1 MRPNSPAKRLKVRE
15 LGPSLLLSLCCSWLR
30 HWSVPGWEARSC
42 CRSLWIHFSK
52 VCYPSSAWKKRKE
65 RAYIHDMW
73 HLKPALRLKYN
84 YGKTI
89 HDYTIY
95 HISLAVASVWS
106 GLAKGSRSYLGSSPS
121 SESESA
127 ALLELSQVSV
137 MSQVLLV
144 AWLWEDCDPPNLET
158 YEICTEYKTLT
169 IILKQNNDNKKD
181 IESIFIQSHVVT
193 CSGTWLVL
201 HS

>member
-1 MRPNSPAKRLKVRE
+1 MLFRQWTLLTYNAPKLTSKKAESLWTWPIPSPRPLLQLAETLEHPRLRSPLLLQE
-15 LGPSLLLSLCCSWLR
+15 PLNSLLQSLLPIQCL
-30 HWSVPGWEARSC
+30 
-42 CRSLWIHFSK
+42 
-52 VCYPSSAWKKRKE
+52 KKKKKT

-73 HLKPALRLKYN
+73 HLKPALDLKYN
-84 YGKTI
+84 YGKTII

-95 HISLAVASVWS
+95 HISLVVASVWS

-158 YEICTEYKTLT
+158 YEICTEYKT
-169 IILKQNNDNKKD
+169 IILKQK
-181 IESIFIQSHVVT
+181 
-193 CSGTWLVL
+193 
-201 HS
+201 